1 MRFLTIF
8 FVTLIMIFTL
18 NQDTGTISFAEDK
31 VKKEVSMAVVFDP
44 QQGAP
49 IEELLTSLVV
59 QQEALIRML
68 IKKGI
73 FSKEEFS
80 EMVKVVNKDLKPM
93 GVKLPVP
100 VEGR

>member
-1 MRFLTIF
+1 MRFLIILIII
-8 FVTLIMIFTL
+8 LIMIFTF
-18 NQDTGTISFAEDK
+18 NQTSFADDK
-31 VKKEVSMAVVFDP
+31 VKKEGSMAIVFDP
-44 QQGAP
+44 QQGVP

-59 QQEALIRML
+59 QQEALIRLLM
-68 IKKGI
+68 KKGI

>member
-1 MRFLTIF
+1 MRFLTI
-8 FVTLIMIFTL
+8 LIIILITVVAF
-18 NQDTGTISFAEDK
+18 NQTSFADDK
-31 VKKEVSMAVVFDP
+31 VKEEVPMAVVFDP

-68 IKKGI
+68 MKKGI

-80 EMVKVVNKDLKPM
+80 EMMKVVNKELKPIS
-93 GVKLPVP
+93 VKLPVP